1 MSAGPHRTKSHADC
15 LHPPHSRAA
24 YTQGWVNWEPKLPN
38 PRGAAIEGGRGA
50 RPPMVH
56 WSLCV
61 QKGAVARTRD
71 ELTRTLCTQSSV
83 RGRCGRETVLARPL
97 EGAARRRRRRTA
109 SGCALEGCVARAHT
123 VGPHGRHA
131 RRRRSIGLSH
141 VVWLRPRAAP
151 IGAPN
156 RHRLVRWRSAPLR
169 KSLILGC
176 HKPWN
181 DTAF

>member
-1 MSAGPHRTKSHADC
+1 VIAGPHGVQSLADC
-15 LHPPHSRAA
+15 LRSPPSRAA
-24 YTQGWVNWEPKLPN
+24 CTQGWGDRAPRVPN

-71 ELTRTLCTQSSV
+71 ELTRTLCTQRSV

-131 RRRRSIGLSH
+131 RRRRSIGPSH

-151 IGAPN
+151 VGAPN
-156 RHRLVRWRSAPLR
+156 GHHLVRWQSAPLR
-169 KSLILGC
+169 KNLTLGF